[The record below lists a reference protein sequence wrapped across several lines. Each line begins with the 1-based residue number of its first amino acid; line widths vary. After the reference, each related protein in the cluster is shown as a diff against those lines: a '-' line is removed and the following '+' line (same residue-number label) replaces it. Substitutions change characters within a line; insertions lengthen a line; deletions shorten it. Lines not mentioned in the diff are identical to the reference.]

1 MQIFARISLMF
12 ALVFRLVSNCFVNY
26 DLNIQKEKLLLSLH
40 LVYEMHTYWKIG
52 SLNINFSLKS
62 EIKKSNIRIRSPPLP
77 APRQVRIGD
86 ILGRRNLIRSQLFN
100 IGSSCNQANK
110 LNPSL
115 IKASEWWQEL
125 SLEYQFQSWAL
136 RNNFKMAANSKD
148 KLWAWGVISF
158 EIFRKAALFNFQCLR
173 AHLLS
178 AHIEVHFALQRNWF
192 PTFVK
197 LDFPLLPTFQQPIQ
211 ITGRQ

>member
-1 MQIFARISLMF
+1 MQM
-12 ALVFRLVSNCFVNY
+12 
-26 DLNIQKEKLLLSLH
+26 
-40 LVYEMHTYWKIG
+40 YWKIG
-52 SLNINFSLKS
+52 SLNTNFSLKAQS
-62 EIKKSNIRIRSPPLP
+62 KIRQHWFCFPPSPS
-77 APRQVRIGD
+77 VGIGD
-86 ILGRRNLIRSQLFN
+86 ILGSRNLIRSQLFN

-136 RNNFKMAANSKD
+136 RNNFKMAANLKD
-148 KLWAWGVISF
+148 KLWGVISF